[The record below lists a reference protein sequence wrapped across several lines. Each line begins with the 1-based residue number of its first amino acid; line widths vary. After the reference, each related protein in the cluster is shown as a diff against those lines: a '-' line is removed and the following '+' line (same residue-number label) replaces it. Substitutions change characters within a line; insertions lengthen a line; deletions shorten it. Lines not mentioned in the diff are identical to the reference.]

1 LVLKAKSG
9 VCKRG
14 GDILETVV
22 SESETER
29 LRSLSLYEILDTGPE
44 PAFDDLTALAADIC
58 HTPIS
63 LITFL
68 DQTRQWVKSKT
79 GFTQSELP
87 GEEAF
92 CAYTIRQKD
101 VMVVP
106 DATKDERFSNN
117 PMVKGEP
124 HIRYYAGYPLLS
136 NTGHGLGA
144 LCVLDTVPH
153 EIDPHELEQLRLL
166 GHEVTQLLE
175 LRKEAHQ
182 TLHRTEE
189 LKNELERVQVDRA
202 IEQKKHGI
210 AEVNLKQRE
219 RQLADAQQLA
229 ELGSWEWDLKTNTVN
244 WSDELYRVFGFA
256 PGQFAATYEAYL
268 AQVHPS
274 QREQTNALIQSA
286 LKNNGTFFYEKRII
300 RPDGGERILYSSGRV
315 ILDEA
320 KQPVRMVGFCQDI
333 TSRKEMEQKLE
344 QSVALLNSTLNST
357 TDGILAVDLE
367 GHLLTCN
374 AVFLTMWHLPPD
386 LKVQYDDELVL
397 QRVLEQLSEP
407 NEFLA
412 KVREIY
418 GCPETSSFDVLKF
431 KDGRIYERSSKPQ
444 RVGKKIIGRVWSF
457 HDVTEHAR
465 ALKIL
470 RESEERYRSLVIA
483 TAQVV
488 WTTDADGNLVE
499 DNLGWRKLTGQ
510 TKAEMS
516 GKGWL
521 NALHPK
527 DRVRESRTWAESV
540 AQGAIYESE
549 YRVRRVDGE
558 WRYMRVRGVPVRNRD
573 GKIREWIGFCLDVT
587 SRKIAEKTILE
598 ERDFSHAIIN
608 SLPGIFYLLDE
619 NGLNLLWNKNL
630 EKVTGYSTGEIQR
643 MRASDFVPPGEKEF
657 ISERVRKVFSDGEA
671 DAEIH
676 LLSKDGHCSP
686 YYCTGNLI
694 HLHGKPRLIGMG
706 IDISSLQKAQRE
718 IRELNQ
724 QLESR
729 VRERTAQLNSINKE
743 LESFSYTVSHDLK
756 APLRAISTYAT
767 VIQEDCGN
775 RLDEEH
781 RLYLTRIAKAAGHM
795 SHLMEDLL
803 NYSKIGPAAI
813 HLQPIHLKT
822 LIQQVANYFELEIKS
837 VHARLNVQP
846 DLPVV
851 IADQTLLNQVFI
863 NLFENALTYR
873 KQDVPLEISVTSRE
887 EESNVIVCVRDNG
900 IGIEPVYHK
909 KIFEVFR
916 RLHSQESYPGTGIG
930 LANVKKSME
939 VLGGSVW
946 VESQLDEGSAFYV
959 QLKKAV

>member
-1 LVLKAKSG
+1 M
-9 VCKRG
+9 
-14 GDILETVV
+14 ETVV

-29 LRSLSLYEILDTGPE
+29 LRSLSLYEILDSAPE

-68 DQTRQWVKSKT
+68 DQTRQWVKSEV
-79 GFTQSELP
+79 GFNQNELP
-87 GEEAF
+87 KEEAF

-106 DATKDERFSNN
+106 DATKDERFSDN
-117 PMVKGEP
+117 PLVKGEP

-153 EIDPHELEQLRLL
+153 EIDPHQLEQLRLL
-166 GHEVTQLLE
+166 GQEATKLLE

-182 TLHRTEE
+182 NLHRAEE
-189 LKNELERVQVDRA
+189 LKKELERVQEERA
-202 IEQKKHGI
+202 IEQKIHRI
-210 AEVNLKQRE
+210 AEINLEQRE
-219 RQLADAQQLA
+219 RQLADAQHLA

-286 LKNNGTFFYEKRII
+286 LKSNGTFFYEKRII
-300 RPDGGERILYSSGRV
+300 RPDGGERMLYSCGRV
-315 ILDEA
+315 IVDQA

-344 QSVALLNSTLNST
+344 HSVALLNSTLDST
-357 TDGILAVDLE
+357 SDGILAVDLE

-374 AVFLTMWHLPPD
+374 EVFLTMWRLPAD
-386 LKVQYDDELVL
+386 AKLRYDDELVL
-397 QRVLEQLSEP
+397 QKVLEQLSEP

-418 GCPETSSFDVLKF
+418 GCPETGSFDVLKF
-431 KDGRIYERSSKPQ
+431 KDGRIYERSSKPL
-444 RVGKKIIGRVWSF
+444 RVGEKIIGRVWSF

-488 WTTDADGNLVE
+488 WITNAEGEIVE
-499 DNLGWRKLTGQ
+499 DNPAWRKLTGQ
-510 TKAEMS
+510 NKAEML
-516 GKGWL
+516 GKGWF

-527 DRVRESRTWAESV
+527 DRLRESRTWPESV

-549 YRVRRVDGE
+549 YRVRGVDGD
-558 WRYMRVRGVPVRNRD
+558 WRYLRARGIPVRNPD
-573 GKIREWIGFCLDVT
+573 GKIREWVGFCLDIT
-587 SRKIAEKTILE
+587 ARKNAEKAILE

-630 EKVTGYSTGEIQR
+630 EKVSGYSAREIQA
-643 MRASDFVPPGEKEF
+643 MHALDFVPPDEKE
-657 ISERVRKVFSDGEA
+657 ILSEKVRKVFSDGEA
-671 DAEIH
+671 DIEIS
-676 LLSKDGHCSP
+676 LLSKDGHRSP
-686 YYCTGNLI
+686 FYCTGKLI

-706 IDISSLQKAQRE
+706 IDISNYRKAQQE
-718 IRELNQ
+718 ISELNQ
-724 QLESR
+724 RLESR

-767 VIQEDCGN
+767 VIHEECGN

-781 RLYLTRIAKAAGHM
+781 RVYLTRIAKAAGHM

-803 NYSKIGPAAI
+803 SYSKIGPGAI
-813 HLQPIHLKT
+813 HLQPISLET
-822 LIQQVANYFELEIKS
+822 LVQQVANYFELEIRS
-837 VHARLNVQP
+837 IQARLNVQP

-873 KQDVPLEISVTSRE
+873 RQDVPLEISVTSRE
-887 EESNVIVCVRDNG
+887 DETNVTVCVRDNG
-900 IGIEPVYHK
+900 IGIEPVHHQ

-939 VLGGSVW
+939 VLGGNVW
-946 VESQLDEGSAFYV
+946 VESQLGEGSAFYV